1 MHRRTRLRLAATLLC
16 CSAAAATADER
27 GDAAKHGFNLFNPTP
42 RELLR
47 PLTTDRPDATE
58 SPITVDAGRVQIESS
73 LLEYARASR
82 GGHRVQSVAVL
93 PTNIKFGLLDN
104 ADIQFVFTP
113 LQRTRTDTTGSRERA
128 QGFGDEAQIR
138 LKVNLWGNDGL
149 DARFG
154 ATAFAVM
161 PFVKFPSGPRS
172 LRGNR
177 VEGGVILPLAISM
190 PGEFSLGLMAE
201 FDLVYDD
208 DRRQYGVDFV
218 HTATIGHPIVGHL
231 SGYLEYVGIAPR
243 VGRYQPMA
251 SGGLT
256 YSLSVDSSVDV
267 GTRMLISRSAR
278 DVTVFAGVSRR
289 F

>member
-1 MHRRTRLRLAATLLC
+1 MTLLC
-16 CSAAAATADER
+16 CIPVVATADEH
-27 GDAAKHGFNLFNPTP
+27 GNAAKHGLNLFNPTP

-73 LLEYARASR
+73 LLEHARASQ
-82 GGHRVQSVAVL
+82 GGHRVRSVAVL

-104 ADIQFVFTP
+104 TDIQFVFTP
-113 LQRTRTDTTGSRERA
+113 LQRTRTDTTVSRERA
-128 QGFGDEAQIR
+128 QGFGVETQIR

-149 DARFG
+149 SARFG
-154 ATAFAVM
+154 DTAFAVM

-177 VEGGVILPLAISM
+177 VEGGVILPLAIGM

-218 HTATIGHPIVGHL
+218 HTATIGHPIAGDL

-243 VGRYQPMA
+243 VGRYQPMV

-256 YSLSVDSSVDV
+256 YPLADDSSIDL
-267 GTRMLISRSAR
+267 GARMLISRSAR
-278 DVTVFAGVSRR
+278 DVTVFAGFSRR